1 MNVTIDIN
9 CAKLLYKKI
18 RTYIQQYLLFFN
30 MKKSPTEDPQSFKIA
45 LDPDTNQIPGGFFL
59 NLLLS
64 LGYQ

>member
-9 CAKLLYKKI
+9 YAKLLYKKI
-18 RTYIQQYLLFFN
+18 RTYIQQYLLFFK
-30 MKKSPTEDPQSFKIA
+30 MKKSSTEDPQSFKIA